1 MNSKK
6 NINYKIEDSFAI
18 ITLNRSPSNAFTI
31 QFLDEILNLLTK
43 ASKDESVKVVI
54 LESNIAK
61 TFCAGLDLNILVDK
75 SSMEIREFLNRLYID
90 LWDVQYNMGK
100 PYIE

>member
-1 MNSKK
+1 MNSNK
-6 NINYKIEDSFAI
+6 NINYKIEDSIAK

-31 QFLDEILNLLTK
+31 QFLDEILNSLTK

-61 TFCAGLDLNILVDK
+61 TFCAGLDLNILIGK
-75 SSMEIREFLNRLYID
+75 SSDVIREFLNRLYID
-90 LWDVQYNMGK
+90 VWDIHYNIG
-100 PYIE
+100 